1 MPEIQPDHFAKQY
14 PNKYNP
20 PEYKYVLAPSN
31 FFAIL
36 GGAFAALGSVSAKL
50 AVAQD
55 QQQTSMLTQLIHQVL
70 PETLSNARALA
81 AISRGMMLGC
91 IALCNFFMW
100 LFFTKALR
108 FGDSTPR
115 VMMLQTISN
124 FAVTALCG
132 VYLFG
137 DVLSLQWWGGA
148 SLIAIGLVMLNS
160 EKNVGFEYENPDHAH
175 EINGFKESKKIN

>member
-1 MPEIQPDHFAKQY
+1 MPEIQPDHFSQQY
-14 PNKYNP
+14 PNRYSP
-20 PEYKYVLAPSN
+20 PEYRYVLAPSN

-50 AVAQD
+50 AVAQ
-55 QQQTSMLTQLIHQVL
+55 QTSTLTQFILQVL
-70 PETLSNARALA
+70 PKTQTNARALA
-81 AISRGMMLGC
+81 VISRVMMLGC
-91 IALCNFFMW
+91 IAFCNFFMW

-124 FAVTALCG
+124 FAVTAVCG

-137 DVLSLQWWGGA
+137 DALSLQWWGGA
-148 SLIAIGLVMLNS
+148 SLIAVGLVLLNS
-160 EKNVGFEYENPDHAH
+160 EKNDGFECESPDHAY
-175 EINGFKESKKIN
+175 EINGLNESKKTN